1 MLTKSYLNDNLN
13 SMFTITHYPL
23 AVVVC
28 FLTMLCWGSWANTQ
42 KLTTQSVPTTIFYRD
57 YTYGILVLSLFL
69 AFTLGSLGSD
79 GRSFLTD
86 FKQAHTQN
94 VLYALVGGFVFNIA
108 NILIVVGI
116 ELAGLS
122 VAMPV
127 GIGLALILG
136 VIVNYILSPIG
147 NVSLL
152 AGGVFAIFLSVVLSA
167 MAYRSKATTD
177 QPISTNGLVI
187 SLVGGFLMSFFFYFV
202 AKAMATDF
210 TNPAVGLLTPY
221 TALVLFAVG
230 VVVSTPLFLP
240 ILRRFTSKPADGE
253 IFYSDVSKRNHQIG
267 VLGGMVWCLG
277 MASSL
282 LASGAAGYAIS
293 YGLGQGATIIAV
305 LWGVF
310 IWHEFRGAPA
320 LSSRYLVMMGLC
332 YILGLFLII
341 AAK

>member
-1 MLTKSYLNDNLN
+1 
-13 SMFTITHYPL
+13 MFIITQYPL
-23 AVVVC
+23 AVVIC

-42 KLTTQSVPTTIFYRD
+42 KLITQSVPTTIFYRD
-57 YTYGILVLSLFL
+57 YTYGILLLSLIL
-69 AFTLGSLGSD
+69 AFTLGSIGTQ

-86 FKQAHTQN
+86 FNQADTQN
-94 VLYALVGGFVFNIA
+94 VLYALIGGFVFNIA

-136 VIVNYILSPIG
+136 VVVNYILSPVG
-147 NVSLL
+147 AVGLL
-152 AGGVFAIFLSVVLSA
+152 SAGVFSIFLAVVFSA
-167 MAYRSKATTD
+167 LAYRAKATAD
-177 QPISTNGLVI
+177 ASVSTRGLVI
-187 SLVGGFLMSFFFYFV
+187 SLIGGFLMSFFFYFV

-210 TNPAVGLLTPY
+210 ADPMPGMLTPY
-221 TALVLFAVG
+221 TALVLFGLG

-253 IFYSDVSKRNHQIG
+253 IGYGDVSGRSHRIG
-267 VLGGMVWCLG
+267 ILGGMVWCLG

-305 LWGVF
+305 FWGVF
-310 IWHEFRGAPA
+310 IWHEFRQAPA
-320 LSSRYLVMMGLC
+320 ISSRYLMLMSAC
-332 YILGLFLII
+332 YVLGLVLII

>member
-1 MLTKSYLNDNLN
+1 
-13 SMFTITHYPL
+13 MFIITHYSV

-28 FLTMLCWGSWANTQ
+28 FLAMICWGSWANTQ
-42 KLTTQSVPTTIFYRD
+42 KLITQSVPTTIFYRD
-57 YTYGILVLSLFL
+57 YTYGILLLSLLL
-69 AFTLGSLGSD
+69 AFTLGSFGAQ
-79 GRSFLTD
+79 GRSFLAD
-86 FKQAHTQN
+86 FGQADTQN
-94 VLYALVGGFVFNIA
+94 ILYALIGGFIFNIA

-136 VIVNYILSPIG
+136 VVVNYILSPVG
-147 NVSLL
+147 TVGLL
-152 AGGVFAIFLSVVLSA
+152 ATGVFAIFLSVVFSA
-167 MAYRSKATTD
+167 LAYRTKATTG
-177 QPISTNGLVI
+177 QSVSTQGLVI

-210 TNPAVGLLTPY
+210 ANPAPGLLTPY
-221 TALVLFAVG
+221 TALVLFGLG
-230 VVVSTPLFLP
+230 VVVSTPVFLP
-240 ILRRFTSKPADGE
+240 ILRRFTRKPADDE
-253 IFYSDVSKRNHQIG
+253 IGYSDVSGRSHRIG
-267 VLGGMVWCLG
+267 MLGGMVWCLG

-310 IWHEFRGAPA
+310 IWHEFRNAPA
-320 LSSRYLVMMGLC
+320 LSNRYLVLMGIC
-332 YILGLFLII
+332 YILGLVLII
-341 AAK
+341 SAK

>member
-1 MLTKSYLNDNLN
+1 
-13 SMFTITHYPL
+13 MFIITHYPL

-28 FLTMLCWGSWANTQ
+28 FVTMLCWGSWANTQ

-57 YTYGILVLSLFL
+57 YTYGILLLSLLL
-69 AFTLGSLGSD
+69 AFTFGSFGEA
-79 GRSFLTD
+79 GRSFITD
-86 FKQAHTQN
+86 LKQGDTQN
-94 VLYALVGGFVFNIA
+94 LIYALIGGFVFNIA

-136 VIVNYILSPIG
+136 VVVNYISSPVG
-147 NVSLL
+147 NVGLL
-152 AGGVFAIFLSVVLSA
+152 SGGVFSIFLAVVFSA
-167 MAYRSKATTD
+167 LAYRSKGSTD
-177 QPISTNGLVI
+177 TAVSTQGLIS

-202 AKAMATDF
+202 AKSMTVDF
-210 TNPAVGLLTPY
+210 TAPSPGLLTPY

-230 VVVSTPLFLP
+230 VVVSTPIFLP
-240 ILRRFTSKPADGE
+240 VLRRFASKPADGE
-253 IFYSDVSKRNHQIG
+253 ILYSDVSRRNHQIG

-310 IWHEFRGAPA
+310 IWHEFRGAP
-320 LSSRYLVMMGLC
+320 STSNRYLMLMGLC
-332 YILGLFLII
+332 YVLGLALII
-341 AAK
+341 SAK

>member
-1 MLTKSYLNDNLN
+1 
-13 SMFTITHYPL
+13 MFIITQYPL

-42 KLTTQSVPTTIFYRD
+42 KLATQSVPTTIFYRD
-57 YTYGILVLSLFL
+57 YTYGILLISVLL
-69 AFTLGSLGSD
+69 AFTLGSTGSV

-86 FKQAHTQN
+86 LKQADTQN
-94 VLYALVGGFVFNIA
+94 VLYALIGGFVFNIA

-136 VIVNYILSPIG
+136 VIVNYILSPVGNIG
-147 NVSLL
+147 LL
-152 AGGVFAIFLSVVLSA
+152 ASGVFSIFLSVVFSA
-167 MAYRSKATTD
+167 LAYRAKGSTD
-177 QPISTNGLVI
+177 QTVSTRGLII

-202 AKAMATDF
+202 AKSMAADF
-210 TNPAVGLLTPY
+210 ANPGTGLLTPY
-221 TALVLFAVG
+221 TALVLFALG
-230 VVVSTPLFLP
+230 VVASTPLFIP
-240 ILRRFTSKPADGE
+240 ILRRFAGKPADGE
-253 IFYSDVSKRNHQIG
+253 ITYSDVSGRSHRIG
-267 VLGGMVWCLG
+267 MLGGMVWCLG

-310 IWHEFRGAPA
+310 IWQEFRGAP
-320 LSSRYLVMMGLC
+320 STSTRYLILMGLC
-332 YILGLFLII
+332 YVLGLVLII
-341 AAK
+341 TAK

>member
-1 MLTKSYLNDNLN
+1 MFIISY
-13 SMFTITHYPL
+13 YPL

-28 FLTMLCWGSWANTQ
+28 FLTMFCWGSWANTQ

-57 YTYGILVLSLFL
+57 YTYGILILSLLL
-69 AFTLGSLGSD
+69 AFTLGSIGSQ

-86 FKQAHTQN
+86 FGQAETQN
-94 VLYALVGGFVFNIA
+94 IVFALAGGFVFNIA

-136 VIVNYILSPIG
+136 VVVNYILSPVG
-147 NVSLL
+147 RVGLL
-152 AGGVFAIFLSVVLSA
+152 SGGVFAIFLAVVFSA
-167 MAYRSKATTD
+167 LAYRSKATAD
-177 QPISTNGLVI
+177 KSVSTRGLVI

-202 AKAMATDF
+202 ARAMATDF
-210 TNPAVGLLTPY
+210 AHPAPGLLTPY
-221 TALVLFAVG
+221 TALVMFGLG

-240 ILRRFTSKPADGE
+240 VLRRFTSKPADDE
-253 IFYSDVSKRNHQIG
+253 IGYLDVSGRSHRIG
-267 VLGGMVWCLG
+267 ILGGMIWCLG

-310 IWHEFRGAPA
+310 IWQEFRSAPVI
-320 LSSRYLVMMGLC
+320 SSRYLLLMGIC
-332 YILGLFLII
+332 YVLGLVLII
-341 AAK
+341 SAK

>member
-1 MLTKSYLNDNLN
+1 
-13 SMFTITHYPL
+13 MFIITHYPVAVAVSFL
-23 AVVVC
+23 A
-28 FLTMLCWGSWANTQ
+28 MLCWGSWANTQ

-57 YTYGILVLSLFL
+57 YTYGILILSLLL
-69 AFTLGSLGSD
+69 AFTLGSIGES

-86 FKQAHTQN
+86 IQQGSTQN
-94 VLYALVGGFVFNIA
+94 LLYALVGGFIFNIA

-136 VIVNYILSPIG
+136 VLVNYLLSPVG
-147 NVSLL
+147 DVGLL
-152 AGGVFAIFLSVVLSA
+152 TGGVSAIFLAIVLSA
-167 MAYRSKATTD
+167 MAYRAKRLTGQSV
-177 QPISTNGLVI
+177 STLGLSA
-187 SLVGGFLMSFFFYFV
+187 SLAGGFLMSFFFYFV
-202 AKAMATDF
+202 AKSMTVDF
-210 TNPAVGLLTPY
+210 GNPDPGSLTPY
-221 TALVLFAVG
+221 TALVIFSLG

-240 ILRRFTSKPADGE
+240 VLRRFAGKPADGD
-253 IFYSDVSKRNHQIG
+253 IFYADVSRRNHRIG

-282 LASGAAGYAIS
+282 LASGAAGFAIS

-310 IWHEFRGAPA
+310 IWHEFRGSPA
-320 LSSRYLVMMGLC
+320 QSGRYLILMGVC
-332 YILGLFLII
+332 YVLGLVLII

>member
-1 MLTKSYLNDNLN
+1 
-13 SMFTITHYPL
+13 MFIITQYPL

-42 KLTTQSVPTTIFYRD
+42 KLATQSVPTTIFYRD
-57 YTYGILVLSLFL
+57 YTYGILLLSVLL
-69 AFTLGSLGSD
+69 AFTLGSVGAA
-79 GRSFLTD
+79 GRSFLAD
-86 FKQAHTQN
+86 LGQADPQN
-94 VLYALVGGFVFNIA
+94 VVYALIGGVVFNVA

-127 GIGLALILG
+127 GIGLALVLG
-136 VIVNYILSPIG
+136 VVVNYVQSPVG
-147 NVSLL
+147 NVGLL
-152 AGGVFAIFLSVVLSA
+152 AGGVLAIFGAVVFSA
-167 MAYRSKATTD
+167 LAYRAKATTG
-177 QPISTNGLVI
+177 QAVNTRGLVI

-202 AKAMATDF
+202 ARTMAPDF
-210 TNPAVGLLTPY
+210 ANPTPGMLTPY
-221 TALVLFAVG
+221 TALVLFALG

-240 ILRRFTSKPADGE
+240 ILRRFTRKPADEG
-253 IFYSDVSKRNHQIG
+253 IAYGDVSGRNHGIG
-267 VLGGMVWCLG
+267 MLGGVVWCLG

-293 YGLGQGATIIAV
+293 YGLGQGATIVAV
-305 LWGVF
+305 LWGIF

-320 LSSRYLVMMGLC
+320 QSSRYLTIMGVC
-332 YILGLFLII
+332 YVLGLVLII

>member
-1 MLTKSYLNDNLN
+1 
-13 SMFTITHYPL
+13 MFIITQYPL

-42 KLTTQSVPTTIFYRD
+42 KLATQSVPTTIFYRD
-57 YTYGILVLSLFL
+57 YTYGILILSLFL
-69 AFTLGSLGSD
+69 AFTLGSLGSV
-79 GRSFLTD
+79 GRPFLVD
-86 FKQAHTQN
+86 FQQAETQN
-94 VLYALVGGFVFNIA
+94 LLFALTGGFVFNMA

-136 VIVNYILSPIG
+136 VVVNYILSPVG
-147 NVSLL
+147 NVGLL
-152 AGGVFAIFLSVVLSA
+152 STGVFSIFLAVVFSA
-167 MAYRSKATTD
+167 LAYRSKGATD
-177 QPISTNGLVI
+177 QSVNTRGIVV
-187 SLVGGFLMSFFFYFV
+187 SLVGGLLMSFFFYFV
-202 AKAMATDF
+202 ARAMATNF
-210 TNPAVGLLTPY
+210 ANPAAGLLTPY

-230 VVVSTPLFLP
+230 VVISTPLFLP

-253 IFYSDVSKRNHQIG
+253 ISYVDVSRRNHIIG
-267 VLGGMVWCLG
+267 MLGGIVWCLG

-282 LASGAAGYAIS
+282 LASGEAGYAIS

-310 IWHEFRGAPA
+310 IWYEFEGAPA
-320 LSSRYLVMMGLC
+320 SSSRYLALMGIC
-332 YILGLFLII
+332 YVLGLVLII